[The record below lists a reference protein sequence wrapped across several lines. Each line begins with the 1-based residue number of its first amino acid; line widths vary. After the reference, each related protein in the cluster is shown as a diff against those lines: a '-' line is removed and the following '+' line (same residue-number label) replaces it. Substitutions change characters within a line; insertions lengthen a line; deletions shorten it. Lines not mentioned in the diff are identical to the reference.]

1 MNQKSSKSPAGKS
14 PEAKAK
20 KLDWNVLNMI
30 TLIAEALKESKF
42 EIPKNDKNKEAL
54 AKLKKYFHTR
64 NGIQTMLVCYAV
76 YSAFVEKCTIPFSL
90 CAEYIGVNV
99 LQLAGQNQH
108 FLYLQD
114 KRMIRY
120 SQQQSLFELN
130 EELINPILNNEELPQ
145 VPSVAFNYQEFVDRI
160 DNLFE
165 IRFRRDMTAAEFVLE
180 LQNFEEK
187 NEKIPFVTRC
197 KKIIEDSY
205 IRFFFYECC
214 SDQISGKSTNLYDVV
229 LCLYIGNK
237 RLSVINSFIEET
249 NELLKT
255 GLIEFESKS
264 NPQEATVVLGDK
276 GKKLFF
282 GNDYERYSKVD
293 DKLFIKPQDISPVKL
308 FYSPENRHQVEELFR
323 ILSQKNYLQI
333 RNRLKT
339 GGLPAGI
346 CVLLYGTP
354 GSGKTETVYQL
365 ARKTGRVI
373 VPVDLAET
381 KSCWFGESEKK
392 IKKVF
397 YDYRRV
403 CEQMNRSKNGRTPI
417 LLFNE
422 CDGVFSQR
430 KNVNMSNTAQTENS
444 IQNIILEA
452 LEKFDGILLATT
464 NLVENLDPAF
474 ERRFIYKIHFANPT
488 LDAKQQIW
496 QNKIPWLPKQ
506 AAKQLALDYD
516 FSGGEII
523 NIVKKCQMKEIIS
536 GVPPAIEDVFEYCNC
551 EKLYN
556 DNQRKIGF
564 IQ

>member
-145 VPSVAFNYQEFVDRI
+145 IPSVACNYQEFVDRV

-165 IRFRRDMTAAEFVLE
+165 IRFRRDMTAAEFILE

-187 NEKIPFVTRC
+187 NEKLPFVTRC

-205 IRFFFYECC
+205 IRFLFYECC

-255 GLIEFESKS
+255 GLIEFETKS
-264 NPQEATVVLGDK
+264 NPQNATVVLSDK

-282 GNDYERYSKVD
+282 GKEFENYSKVD
-293 DKLFIKPQDISPVKL
+293 DKQFIKPQDISPVKL
-308 FYSPENRHQVEELFR
+308 FYSPENRLQVEELSR

-339 GGLPAGI
+339 GGLPTGI

-397 YDYRRV
+397 NDYRRV
-403 CEQMNRSKNGRTPI
+403 CGQMNGCKNGRTPI

-430 KNVNMSNTAQTENS
+430 KSVNMSNTAQVENT
-444 IQNIILEA
+444 IQNIILEE

-464 NLVENLDPAF
+464 NLVDNLDPAF
-474 ERRFIYKIHFANPT
+474 ERRFLFKIQFANPS
-488 LDAKQQIW
+488 LDARQAIW
-496 QNKIPWLPKQ
+496 QNKMKWIPKQ
-506 AAKQLALDYD
+506 AANQLASDYA
-516 FSGGEII
+516 FSGGEIS
-523 NIVKKCQMKEIIS
+523 NIARKCQIKEIVS
-536 GVPPAIEDVFEYCNC
+536 GIKPSINDVIEYCKC

-564 IQ
+564 TQ

>member
-1 MNQKSSKSPAGKS
+1 MPNKTTTKNQKVT
-14 PEAKAK
+14 
-20 KLDWNVLNMI
+20 WNVLKAI
-30 TLIAEALKESKF
+30 TLVAEALKGSEFDIK
-42 EIPKNDKNKEAL
+42 KNAVKEQTWAE
-54 AKLKKYFHTR
+54 LKEYFHTR
-64 NGIQTMLVCYAV
+64 NNIQTMLACYAV
-76 YSAFVEKCTIPFSL
+76 YSAFVERCTIPFSL

-99 LQLAGQNQH
+99 LELASHNKD
-108 FLYLQD
+108 FIYLQN
-114 KRMIRY
+114 KHIIRY
-120 SQQQSLFELN
+120 SQQQSLFEFN

-187 NEKIPFVTRC
+187 NEKLPFVTRC
-197 KKIIEDSY
+197 KKIIEDSH

-229 LCLYIGNK
+229 LCLWIGNK
-237 RLSVINSFIEET
+237 RLSVMKSFIEEK

-255 GLIEFESKS
+255 GLIEFETKS
-264 NPQEATVVLGDK
+264 NPQEATVILSEK

-282 GNDYERYSKVD
+282 GKQDYERYSKVD

-308 FYSPENRHQVEELFR
+308 FYSPENRQQVEELSL

-339 GGLPAGI
+339 GGLPTGI

-365 ARKTGRVI
+365 ARKTGRQI
-373 VPVDLAET
+373 ISVDVSDT
-381 KSCWFGESEKK
+381 KSCFFGESEKK

-397 YDYRRV
+397 TAYSRV
-403 CEQMNRSKNGRTPI
+403 CGQMDRCKNGRTPI

-444 IQNIILEA
+444 IQNIILEE

-464 NLVENLDPAF
+464 NLVDNLDPAF
-474 ERRFIYKIHFANPT
+474 ERRFLYKIKFANPS
-488 LDAKQQIW
+488 LDARQAIW
-496 QNKIPWLPKQ
+496 QNKMKWIPKQ
-506 AAKQLALDYD
+506 AANKLASDYA
-516 FSGGEII
+516 FSGGEIS
-523 NIVKKCQMKEIIS
+523 NIARKCQIKEIVS
-536 GVPPAIEDVFEYCNC
+536 GIKPSINDVIEYCKC